1 MQRSASKTGDRLV
14 LVIGNIWIVIQFVL
28 AAEAGRGAPEN
39 DIGHHQNM
47 TAS

>member
-28 AAEAGRGAPEN
+28 DAEAGRGAPEN
-39 DIGHHQNM
+39 EISHRENM
-47 TAS
+47 TVR